1 MYLMVAHCT
10 KACPVCGAD
19 IASGGWWLIK
29 KWLLVVLSG
38 SLLVT
43 LWLPAVLM
51 ASDSVNESAGAKD
64 MLINCTSP
72 RGQVDADFTAEVMNP
87 VLIKHGYKPIFLVG
101 QGPAIIEQLR
111 QGSLAGDCGR
121 IEAFNESAGLEL
133 IRIEPAIRRV
143 KFAIW
148 AYDADLELR
157 SRPQDDVRL
166 GYLATTQA
174 APQLAEQMGFT
185 NLRSY
190 DSMEL
195 LAEALQKG
203 ELDAMLNYQA
213 LVSGY
218 NRKTG
223 KQLYRIRHIVTFPVY
238 IYLQPEYKHLIPSLS
253 HAIKVRSEYRPY
265 EPVVDKEIPPLA
277 DDRIIFGCSI
287 PSFSQAFSELETLY
301 RGAFNALG
309 YEFQMFSLPR
319 ARERA
324 ELLGGKLDGTC
335 ARADVEPYKSFR
347 SLLKLQPPITEMAL
361 KVYSRQPMK
370 VITNLDQLPSGS
382 TIAYVRGTTLA
393 RLILQR
399 SPRLH
404 PKDVTSAAIGIK
416 MLAAG
421 RVDYFLGLS
430 SVSDYVLGKLDIRQ
444 MLFVVSD
451 LPPIYL
457 YPYINTRHNALHKP
471 LQNYIREYRA
481 ERSQQVVLP
490 YLPGLID
497 EDVPRQWEGNP

>member
-1 MYLMVAHCT
+1 MAAHCT
-10 KACPVCGAD
+10 KACPVCGED
-19 IASGGWWLIK
+19 IARGGRRLIK
-29 KWLLVVLSG
+29 KWLLGLVLNA

-43 LWLPAVLM
+43 LWLPTVLM
-51 ASDSVNESAGAKD
+51 ASDSAGARD

-87 VLIKHGYKPIFLVG
+87 VLIKHGYKPIFQVG
-101 QGPAIIEQLR
+101 QGSAIIEQLR
-111 QGSLAGDCGR
+111 QGSLDGDCGR

-133 IRIEPAIRRV
+133 IRVEPAIRRV
-143 KFAIW
+143 KFGMW
-148 AYDADLELR
+148 TYDKGLELR
-157 SRPQDDVRL
+157 SRPQDSVRL

-174 APQLAEQMGFT
+174 APQLAEKMGFS
-185 NLRSY
+185 NLRSF

-218 NRKTG
+218 NRATE
-223 KQLYRIRHIVTFPVY
+223 KQLYRVRHIVTFPVY
-238 IYLQPEYKHLIPSLS
+238 IYLQSEYKHLIPALS
-253 HAIKVRSEYRPY
+253 EAIKARSQSRPY
-265 EPVVDKEIPPLA
+265 ESFVDKEIPPLA

-287 PSFSQAFSELETLY
+287 PIFSQAFSELETLY
-301 RGAFNALG
+301 RGAFKVLG
-309 YEFQMFSLPR
+309 YEFQMLSLPR

-335 ARADVEPYKSFR
+335 ARGDVEPYNNFR
-347 SLLKLQPPITEMAL
+347 SLLKLQPPITQMAL
-361 KVYSRQPMK
+361 KVYSRQPMMA
-370 VITNLDQLPSGS
+370 ITDLDQLPADS
-382 TIAYVRGTTLA
+382 TVAYVRGTTLA

-399 SPRLH
+399 SPRLQ

-457 YPYINTRHNALHKP
+457 HPYINARHNALHKP
-471 LQNYIREYRA
+471 LQTYIQGYMA
-481 ERSQQVVLP
+481 ERSDQVVLP
-490 YLPGLID
+490 YLPSLID
-497 EDVPRQWEGNP
+497 VDRPKHWKTSP